1 MFSIGN
7 INFTNGVYGSGNHLN
22 GMEIMIMESSTKADN
37 VISDFEKAFQAG
49 MDPNNVLNQ
58 ILIERNYYK
67 SDFLDSDIK
76 KITRKVESI
85 INNNRSY
92 R

>member
-1 MFSIGN
+1 MFSIGE
-7 INFTNGVYGSGNHLN
+7 INFINGAYSGNRLN
-22 GMEIMIMESSTKADN
+22 GAEAMIMESAEKVDN
-37 VISDFEKAFQAG
+37 VINDFEKAFQAG

-58 ILIERNYYK
+58 ILIKRNYYK
-67 SDFLDSDIK
+67 NDFLDSDIK

-85 INNNRSY
+85 VNNNRSY

>member
-1 MFSIGN
+1 MFSIGE
-7 INFTNGVYGSGNHLN
+7 INFANGSYASRNLIN
-22 GMEIMIMESSTKADN
+22 GAENMIMESAEKVDN